1 MEYHR
6 LGPPPMNPIT
16 RILAGLFGLVAL
28 VGAFFFGFL
37 ILAVAVA
44 VGMAAWIAI
53 RLRIWWL
60 GRRAGTAGA
69 QRGPAPGESAGRG
82 DGGSSVIEGEYKV
95 LSSRKD

>member
-1 MEYHR
+1 
-6 LGPPPMNPIT
+6 MNPLT

-53 RLRIWWL
+53 RLRVWWL
-60 GRRAGTAGA
+60 GRRAGSNGA
-69 QRGPAPGESAGRG
+69 QRAPAPGDPGRS
-82 DGGSSVIEGEYKV
+82 DEGSSVIEGEYKV
-95 LSSRKD
+95 VSRRED